1 MILLAQAGNVPHNI
15 DLADLGPAQ
24 VLTSKFVGNGV
35 LWNAGGGEGD
45 TASIGAAKFEYRW
58 FDGHSLRVPFLQV
71 MPDAQIT
78 GSAGSRTEKVCR
90 MARAQR
96 IVRRLTV
103 IEARARSFDS

>member
-1 MILLAQAGNVPHNI
+1 
-15 DLADLGPAQ
+15 
-24 VLTSKFVGNGV
+24 
-35 LWNAGGGEGD
+35 
-45 TASIGAAKFEYRW
+45 
-58 FDGHSLRVPFLQV
+58 V

-103 IEARARSFDS
+103 IETRARSFDS